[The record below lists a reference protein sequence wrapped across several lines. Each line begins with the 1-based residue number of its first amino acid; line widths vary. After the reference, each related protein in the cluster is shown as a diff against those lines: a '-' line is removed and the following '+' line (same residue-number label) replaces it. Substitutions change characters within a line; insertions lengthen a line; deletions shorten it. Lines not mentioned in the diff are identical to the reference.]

1 MDAVAAQV
9 ATVVKLRDEERSTWQ
24 QTVRDAVESAQEAK
38 RRETALLE
46 EKSALEVEG
55 RQKDNLVD
63 VLREQFAALRQ
74 ENEQNLVT
82 VGSLRKQL
90 EQVPTRVFDE
100 RFKGGGRRGA

>member
-1 MDAVAAQV
+1 
-9 ATVVKLRDEERSTWQ
+9 
-24 QTVRDAVESAQEAK
+24 VRDAVESAQEAK

-63 VLREQFAALRQ
+63 LLREQFAALRQ

-90 EQVPTRVFDE
+90 EQVPTTHEFS
-100 RFKGGGRRGA
+100 FRGLRWRATWRLTF